1 MSTDPTAS
9 PSGWGATPPSSDWGS
24 SVAQPSPGYTDWGG
38 PSPAPPAPPA
48 PGRGGRFGER
58 PAVFL
63 IVLLVVALMGGS
75 LYYLHLRSSKKP
87 APTTVALSL
96 SFAKGDIHTYR
107 TTISYR
113 GTIGVAHDKI
123 PFDMTIRGD
132 MQWRVDKVSSQGIAS
147 VSVTLLHGEMTQSG
161 VISPMGKDGMQL
173 RIAPDGRIL
182 SSCTF
187 GGPGP
192 SWIGSLG
199 IPGSTELA
207 PVLPPDGSTSTGVS
221 WSSQFG
227 QTFPGGKNAIA
238 FETTNT
244 YLRSQQVHGVK
255 AAVVTTRA
263 TIPLRLTIDL
273 RRLFAEYK
281 WPTKVLGHYRPQMH
295 YKGSIDTSICWPFLS
310 PCSSRT
316 AFHRPR
322 RYLPP

>member
-1 MSTDPTAS
+1 M
-9 PSGWGATPPSSDWGS
+9 
-24 SVAQPSPGYTDWGG
+24 
-38 PSPAPPAPPA
+38 
-48 PGRGGRFGER
+48 
-58 PAVFL
+58 FL

-147 VSVTLLHGEMTQSG
+147 VSVTLLHGQMTQSG
-161 VISPMGKDGMQL
+161 VTSPMGKDGMQL

-244 YLRSQQVHGVK
+244 YLRSQQIHGVG
-255 AAVVTTRA
+255 AAVVNTRA

-295 YKGSIDTSICWPFLS
+295 YKGSIDTSITSWIDQAKRLILHESATSKFDVVLTVSNVPPRSRIPGGSLRFLGTATVTS
-310 PCSSRT
+310 NLLSSSHSSG
-316 AFHRPR
+316 ASGSSSSSW
-322 RYLPP
+322 